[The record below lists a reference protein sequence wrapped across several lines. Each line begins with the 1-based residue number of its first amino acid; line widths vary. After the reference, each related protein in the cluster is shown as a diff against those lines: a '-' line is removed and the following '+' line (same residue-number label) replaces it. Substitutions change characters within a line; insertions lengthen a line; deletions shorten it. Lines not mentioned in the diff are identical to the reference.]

1 MSDFLTDG
9 MKINGYT
16 DYDQMSD
23 LEKRKV
29 DGLYESYKSGGLDG
43 TSTEQVEY
51 FIAKRLN
58 KEVIKQINNKLD
70 QAEYQ
75 RNYQGN
81 AMRQQ
86 LFEDRVKNGFYGDR
100 YPHPQMQGNS
110 EVAALRKEVSEMKN
124 TIGELT
130 KLLNEKLK

>member
-1 MSDFLTDG
+1 MDNIIIDG
-9 MKINGYT
+9 YI
-16 DYDQMSD
+16 DYGQMSGTD
-23 LEKRKV
+23 KRKV
-29 DGLYESYKSGGLDG
+29 DNLYESYKSGGLDG
-43 TSTEQVEY
+43 TSTDQVEY
-51 FIAKRLN
+51 FIARRLN
-58 KEVIKQINNKLD
+58 KDVIKQINDKLD

-100 YPHPQMQGNS
+100 YPQPQMQDNS
-110 EVAALRKEVSEMKN
+110 EVAALRKEVSDMKE

-130 KLLNEKLK
+130 RLLSEKLK